1 MGIFRKKES
10 SRGANDE
17 LAQLK
22 GDIKAFW
29 EFLPTPVCYTNFTFN
44 ILNASKSFEVFS
56 GFKNKEIIGQN
67 LKTLFFNSQE
77 AKCAQKDLLERGLV
91 NNCEIMFTAKSKEK
105 IPVNMMIAARTD
117 ENNNIVG
124 FFFVFLDIT
133 ERKTFEK
140 EFKEKIDDFEK
151 FQRLAVG
158 RELRMIELKAA
169 LRLCQQ
175 EKLNPR

>member
-1 MGIFRKKES
+1 MSIFQKKES
-10 SRGANDE
+10 PRPLTDE
-17 LAQLK
+17 LTQLK
-22 GDIKAFW
+22 SDIKAFW
-29 EFLPTPVCYTNFTFN
+29 EFLPVPVCYTDFAFN

-67 LKTLFFNSQE
+67 LKALFFDSQE
-77 AKCAQKDLLERGLV
+77 AKCAQKDLLERDLV
-91 NNCEIMFTAKSKEK
+91 NNCEIMFPSKSKEK
-105 IPVNMMIAARTD
+105 IPVNMLITARTD
-117 ENNNIVG
+117 ENNNTVG

-140 EFKEKIDDFEK
+140 ELKEKINDFER

-169 LRLCQQ
+169 LRSCQ
-175 EKLNPR
+175 EKK